1 MEEEIRHMFTLGEL
15 WWLGKDGYNEFLMM
29 RRSIKEKR
37 EKMVYEQIR
46 RRKKLLRMV
55 SDYAFLV
62 FILFFG
68 GLILYH
74 IIMFAIEQS

>member
-1 MEEEIRHMFTLGEL
+1 
-15 WWLGKDGYNEFLMM
+15 
-29 RRSIKEKR
+29 
-37 EKMVYEQIR
+37 MVYEQIR